1 MKKRIIAMLLALVTL
16 VSASSVYAAKSVSQ
30 LKEELSQ
37 NQKNAE
43 KTQKEIKAKQQEQ
56 SEQKRKKNAI
66 DLEIASLQDDI
77 DTIQNVIDEKDAEIE
92 AKNAEIAV
100 IDESLKK
107 TDKQLKKRMK
117 IMYESGTTSYLE
129 MIFSAKGLSDLF
141 TRLSIIES
149 IVKHDNKII
158 EDYQMQIDQIA
169 AAKEVIETEKNE
181 QVEAREILEG
191 KRGQIK
197 AKQQEQQ
204 KIIDA
209 LSKDINELK
218 KQEAEMEAAER
229 QIQAQINAA
238 LGKSDQKNL
247 TYSGNGK
254 FILPLA
260 SYTRIS
266 DPYGYREKHP
276 ITGTRKFH
284 AGIDYA
290 APAGTA
296 IYAAEDGVVLT
307 SGWINGYGYTITINH
322 GSGYVTLYAHCSTL
336 IAKAGQKVTKGQ
348 TIARVGST
356 GNSTGNHL
364 HFEVKVNGTAQNPA
378 NFL

>member
-1 MKKRIIAMLLALVTL
+1 MSKKVIAMLLALMTL
-16 VSASSVYAAKSVSQ
+16 VSSTGAYAAKSVNQ

-43 KTQKEIKAKQQEQ
+43 KTQKEIKAKQAEQ
-56 SEQKRKKNAI
+56 NEHKKKKNAI
-66 DLEIASLQDDI
+66 DLEIASLQGDI

-92 AKNAEIAV
+92 AKNAEIEV
-100 IDESLKK
+100 LDESLKK

-169 AAKEVIETEKNE
+169 AAKEIIETEKNE

-197 AKQQEQQ
+197 AKQAEQQ
-204 KIIDA
+204 KLIDA

-238 LGKSDQKNL
+238 LGKSDQKGL
-247 TYSGNGK
+247 TYTGNGK

-266 DPYGYREKHP
+266 SPFGYRIHP
-276 ITGTRKFH
+276 ITGTRKLH
-284 AGIDYA
+284 SGIDYA

-322 GSGYVTLYAHCSTL
+322 GSGYVTLYAHCSSL

-364 HFEVKVNGTAQNPA
+364 HFEVKVNGSAQDPA
-378 NFL
+378 KFL